1 MLLRYRNAGGR
12 AGKRARK
19 RNGTVSHHTSRGP
32 STGVRLKLS
41 NRGRVSILGRFASSE
56 SSSSYPPSLFLLYKL
71 TDLLTHEDTS
81 MTSETP
87 SHSALLL
94 RRKATPPQRRF
105 LSLPLA
111 RPRGVVAG
119 PNRRPN
125 R

>member
-32 STGVRLKLS
+32 STGVRLNLS
-41 NRGRVSILGRFASSE
+41 NRGR
-56 SSSSYPPSLFLLYKL
+56 L

-94 RRKATPPQRRF
+94 RRKAPPPQRRF